1 MTNYKWQIS
10 LTSAIITDMLSVLGK
25 IFDSNDKEVK
35 KLNPLI
41 SEISSLE
48 EKMKKLKDSDFP
60 KKTEELK
67 KRLKKGDSIASVTP
81 EAFALVRE
89 AARRSIGQ
97 RHYDVQLMA
106 AASLSLGKISEQ
118 KTGEGKTLSAIPA
131 LYLHALTGRGV
142 HLVTVNDYLARRD
155 AGWMG
160 PVLNLLGMKVSSI
173 ISEQSFIYDTEYTNS
188 EVHDFRLAHLKPVSR
203 KEAYQ
208 ADIVYGINS
217 EFGFDYLRD
226 NMAQDIDQVS
236 QRDYYFAIVDEVDS
250 VLIDEARTPHI
261 ISQPDETPTNKYY
274 EYAQLVDKLSSDT
287 DYKIDEKLHTA
298 HLTEHGLGKIEKLY
312 GIQNIYE
319 KDFDTV
325 YHIEAAL
332 KARTLFKKEKDY
344 IVKDGEVILVDEFTG
359 RLMEG
364 RRLSE
369 GLHQAIEAKEKVA
382 IQRES
387 KTIATVSLQNYFRMY
402 EHLAG
407 MTGTAVT
414 ESQEFHKIYKLDVIV
429 IPTNK
434 TVQRK
439 DVSDAIYKTGR
450 AKFSAVV
457 REIEEAHKTGQPVLV
472 GTTSIE
478 KNEILSQLLRRK
490 GIKHELLNAKNHER
504 EAEII
509 SKAGEKGAVTVATN
523 MAGRGV
529 DIILGG
535 ESPKSEDG
543 SEDQNSREWKTW
555 KKNHDEVLDLGG
567 LYVIGTERHESR
579 RIDNQLRGRSGR
591 QGDPGKSRFFVALDD
606 EIMRIFG
613 GDSIAGLMTKFNM
626 PEDMPLEHPIVSRA
640 IEQAQSKVE
649 GFNFDRRKQLVE
661 YDDVLNKQRQIIYKR
676 RREVLEGA
684 KNEKVN
690 LKEEIQGNIEKSI
703 TQSVMSAELTPEAD
717 KLNEN
722 IVSDFTTIIKFDD
735 ESQKELVK
743 QLDNLN
749 GPDEKIKFLND
760 IAVKMYDSRENQIDP
775 KVMRQLEF
783 FVTISVIDN
792 LWMDH
797 LDVVD
802 NLREGIGLRAYGQ
815 KDPLVEYKNEA
826 FRLFETLNNGID
838 DEIAHRIF
846 KMHVASDHEHV
857 HTDEIPAGGE
867 MGVDEVSQGS
877 IRQTQD
883 FKRTKKSK
891 KTDIGK
897 PSPSI
902 SVSSSSS
909 GSGLSSGVFSTAPAI
924 GVSAAAT
931 IGSTTPPA
939 KKPGRNDACWCG
951 SGKKYKKCHLDSDL
965 GR

>member
-1 MTNYKWQIS
+1 MF
-10 LTSAIITDMLSVLGK
+10 SVLGK
-25 IFDSNDKEVK
+25 LFDSNDKEIK
-35 KLNPLI
+35 KLEPLI
-41 SEISSLE
+41 SEINSLD
-48 EKMKKLKDSDFP
+48 EKMRKLKISDFP
-60 KKTEELK
+60 KKTEEFK
-67 KRLKKGDSIASVTP
+67 KRLEKGDSIASITP

-89 AARRSIGQ
+89 ASRRSIGQ

-160 PVLNLLGMKVSSI
+160 PVFNLLGMKVSSL
-173 ISEQSFIYDTEYTNS
+173 ISEQSFIYDPKYINS
-188 EVHDFRLAHLKPVSR
+188 EVHDPRLSRLKPVSR

-208 ADIVYGINS
+208 ADVVYGINS

-226 NMAQDIDQVS
+226 NMAQNIQQVV

-261 ISQPDETPTNKYY
+261 ISQPDETPTTKYY

-298 HLTEHGLGKIEKLY
+298 HLTEHGLGKIEKLF
-312 GIQNIYE
+312 GVQNIYE

-414 ESQEFHKIYKLDVIV
+414 EAQEFHKIYKLDVVV

-434 TVQRK
+434 GVQRE
-439 DVSDAIYKTGR
+439 DATDAIYKTGR
-450 AKFSAVV
+450 AKFTAVV
-457 REIEEAHKTGQPVLV
+457 KEIEEAHKTGQPVLV
-472 GTTSIE
+472 GTTSID
-478 KNEILSQLLRRK
+478 KNEILSELLRRK

-535 ESPKSEDG
+535 ESPKKEDG
-543 SEDQNSREWKTW
+543 TDDTDSAAWKAW
-555 KKNHDEVLDLGG
+555 KKNHDEVLELGG

-591 QGDPGKSRFFVALDD
+591 QGDPGKSRFYVALDD

-626 PEDMPLEHPIVSRA
+626 PEDVPLEHSIVSRA

-661 YDDVLNKQRQIIYKR
+661 YDDVLNKQRQIIYTR
-676 RREVLEGA
+676 RREVLESSTDE
-684 KNEKVN
+684 KNS
-690 LKEEIQGNIEKSI
+690 LKDEILGNIEGSISQSI
-703 TQSVMSAELTPEAD
+703 TSAELTPEAE

-722 IVSDFTTIIKFDD
+722 IVSDFSTIIPFDD

-743 QLDNLN
+743 QLDKMS
-749 GPDEKIKFLND
+749 GPEEKTKLLND
-760 IAVKMYDSRENQIDP
+760 IAIKMYETREKQVDP
-775 KVMRQLEF
+775 KVMRRIEYL
-783 FVTISVIDN
+783 VTLSVIDN

-797 LDVVD
+797 LDIVD

-826 FRLFETLNNGID
+826 FRLFETLMNGID

-846 KMHVASDHEHV
+846 KMHVAADHPHI
-857 HTDEIPAGGE
+857 HMDETPAGGAL
-867 MGVDEVSQGS
+867 GLDEKSEKQS
-877 IRQTQD
+877 
-883 FKRTKKSK
+883 KSK
-891 KTDIGK
+891 KGMTKKIESK
-897 PSPSI
+897 PSI
-902 SVSSSSS
+902 SISSTSSVSD
-909 GSGLSSGVFSTAPAI
+909 SGLSEAKF
-924 GVSAAAT
+924 
-931 IGSTTPPA
+931 TPPSSVSGLPPS
-939 KKPGRNDACWCG
+939 KKPGRNDPCWCG
-951 SGKKYKKCHLDSDL
+951 SGKKYKRCHFPN
-965 GR
+965 